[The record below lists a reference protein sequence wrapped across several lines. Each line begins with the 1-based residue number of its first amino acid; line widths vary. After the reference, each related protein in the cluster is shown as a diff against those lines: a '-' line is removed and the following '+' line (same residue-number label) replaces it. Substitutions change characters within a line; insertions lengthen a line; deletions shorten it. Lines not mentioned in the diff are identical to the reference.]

1 MDMSRR
7 CFDDD
12 GDGVGH
18 AVSVHF
24 NADAFAIAEVGD
36 CFAEMLQMLRK
47 GRHTFSFAFARGLA
61 QDASWLHVGVR
72 FNEGAVMYELICA
85 SSCHFANQK
94 QCK

>member
-1 MDMSRR
+1 MQMDISRR

-24 NADAFAIAEVGD
+24 YADALAIDDVGD

-47 GRHTFSFAFARGLA
+47 AWHTFTFAFERGLA
-61 QDASWLHVGVR
+61 QDASWLHVRVR
-72 FNEGAVMYELICA
+72 FNEGAVMYELI
-85 SSCHFANQK
+85 
-94 QCK
+94 